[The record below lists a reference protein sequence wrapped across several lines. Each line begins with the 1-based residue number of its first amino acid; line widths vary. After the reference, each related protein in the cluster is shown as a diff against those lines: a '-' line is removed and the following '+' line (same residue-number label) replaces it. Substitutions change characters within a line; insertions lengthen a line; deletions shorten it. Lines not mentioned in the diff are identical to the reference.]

1 MPELGWIE
9 TSDVVSIACETD
21 TDAIL
26 DDDTVTDAASACE
39 IDTLDVVLA
48 EPETDDTDAI
58 VAAESETRDCVVD
71 ADEAE
76 LIPTSTSEISPIV
89 SPACEMVLIDD
100 ADVDGRLDER
110 SHTARPVCTTHET
123 LDPVRMYTP
132 GVAATRRA
140 ERSAAARPVTM

>member
-9 TSDVVSIACETD
+9 TSDECNIACEMV

-48 EPETDDTDAI
+48 EPAIDDTDVM
-58 VAAESETRDCVVD
+58 VAAESETRACADD

-76 LIPTSTSEISPIV
+76 LMPTSRSVIRAAV
-89 SPACEMVLIDD
+89 RPACEIVLIVA
-100 ADVDGRLDER
+100 ADVDGRLDAR
-110 SHTARPVCTTHET
+110 SHTASPVCTTHDT
-123 LDPVRMYTP
+123 LDPVRM
-132 GVAATRRA
+132 
-140 ERSAAARPVTM
+140 

>member
-9 TSDVVSIACETD
+9 TSDVVSIACETA

-48 EPETDDTDAI
+48 DPAIDDSDVMVATESEIRACV
-58 VAAESETRDCVVD
+58 VAADD
-71 ADEAE
+71 AE
-76 LIPTSTSEISPIV
+76 LMPTSRSVIRAAV
-89 SPACEMVLIDD
+89 SPAWEMVLIDD

-110 SHTARPVCTTHET
+110 SHTASPVCTTHDT

>member
-1 MPELGWIE
+1 MPELVWIE
-9 TSDVVSIACETD
+9 ALDDESIACD
-21 TDAIL
+21 TVTNAIL
-26 DDDTVTDAASACE
+26 DEDTTTDAASACE

-58 VAAESETRDCVVD
+58 VAAEPETRDCVAD

-76 LIPTSTSEISPIV
+76 LTPTSTSEIRPVV

-110 SHTARPVCTTHET
+110 SHTASLVCTTHDT
-123 LDPVRMYTP
+123 LEP
-132 GVAATRRA
+132 
-140 ERSAAARPVTM
+140 ART

>member
-1 MPELGWIE
+1 M
-9 TSDVVSIACETD
+9 SIACETA
-21 TDAIL
+21 TDAIF
-26 DDDTVTDAASACE
+26 DDDTVTDAARACE

-58 VAAESETRDCVVD
+58 VAAESETRDCIVD

-76 LIPTSTSEISPIV
+76 LMPTSRSVIRAAV

-110 SHTARPVCTTHET
+110 SHTASPVCTTHDT
-123 LDPVRMYTP
+123 LEPVKT
-132 GVAATRRA
+132 
-140 ERSAAARPVTM
+140 

>member
-1 MPELGWIE
+1 MPELVWIE
-9 TSDVVSIACETD
+9 TSDVVSIACETA

-48 EPETDDTDAI
+48 DPAIDDSDVMVTT
-58 VAAESETRDCVVD
+58 ESETRACATD
-71 ADEAE
+71 ADEAK
-76 LIPTSTSEISPIV
+76 LMPTSRSVIRAAV
-89 SPACEMVLIDD
+89 SPACEMLLIDD

-110 SHTARPVCTTHET
+110 SHTASPVCTTHDT

-140 ERSAAARPVTM
+140 ERSAAARPVRM

>member
-9 TSDVVSIACETD
+9 TSDVVSIACETA

-26 DDDTVTDAASACE
+26 DDDIVTDAASACE

-48 EPETDDTDAI
+48 DPAIDDTDVI
-58 VAAESETRDCVVD
+58 VAADSETRACVVD
-71 ADEAE
+71 AADAE
-76 LIPTSTSEISPIV
+76 LMPTSRSVIRAAV
-89 SPACEMVLIDD
+89 SPAWEIVLIDD

-110 SHTARPVCTTHET
+110 SHTASPVCTTHDT

-140 ERSAAARPVTM
+140 ERRLAARPVRM